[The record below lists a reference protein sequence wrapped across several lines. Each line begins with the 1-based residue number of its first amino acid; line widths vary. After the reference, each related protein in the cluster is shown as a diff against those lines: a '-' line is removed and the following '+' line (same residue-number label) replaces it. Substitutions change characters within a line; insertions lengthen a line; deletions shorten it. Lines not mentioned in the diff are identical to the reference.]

1 MQVKDKGLVLQ
12 SIKYADKKNI
22 IRLFTREHGVV
33 TCMAR
38 ISKSNNSKIKPAT
51 LMNMNLV
58 DIEFIHKQNKDIQV
72 LTEANCLHI
81 YSSIHKDIH
90 KLSILQFINEVLSKT
105 VKEQGPQAELFDFV
119 FRSLVQLD
127 LMSEAVTNFHH
138 YFLIELLKHFGFEPV
153 NNFDAEEKYFDCREG
168 RFSGVEFPGP
178 IGLNAHSSELLS
190 KALNTDILH
199 QKLNNAQRAD
209 LLESLLSYYRFHIPG
224 FNELKCLDVLK
235 EIANA

>member
-1 MQVKDKGLVLQ
+1 
-12 SIKYADKKNI
+12 
-22 IRLFTREHGVV
+22 
-33 TCMAR
+33 
-38 ISKSNNSKIKPAT
+38 
-51 LMNMNLV
+51 MNMNLV
-58 DIEFIHKQNKDIQV
+58 DIEFIHKQNKEIQL

-119 FRSLVQLD
+119 WESLVHLD
-127 LMSEAVTNFHH
+127 VMDGSVTNFHH
-138 YFLIELLKHFGFEPV
+138 YFLIELLKYFGFEPV

-168 RFSGVEFPGP
+168 KFCGVEFPGP
-178 IGLNAHSSELLS
+178 IGLNAQSSELLS
-190 KALNTDILH
+190 KALKADILE
-199 QKLNNAQRAD
+199 QRLSNAQRAD
-209 LLESLLSYYRFHIPG
+209 LLESLLSYYRIHIPG